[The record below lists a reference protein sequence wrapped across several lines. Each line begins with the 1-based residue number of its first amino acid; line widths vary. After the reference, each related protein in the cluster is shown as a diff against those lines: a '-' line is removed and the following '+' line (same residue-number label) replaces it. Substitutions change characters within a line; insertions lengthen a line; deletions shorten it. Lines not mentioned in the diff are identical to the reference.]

1 MTLGLKH
8 RKRPKEM
15 SELIDKQ
22 HQAMHDA
29 FFMDPDQELLDFL
42 REQEQSQHA
51 DSREALRR
59 AAKVDD
65 PRVLEMLERLGV
77 GAAAMT
83 AFSLLPL
90 VRLAW
95 ADTRISQSE
104 FAALLK
110 AAQEEGIDYGTPSY
124 RLLSR
129 WLDERPSEQMIQA
142 WVAYAEAL
150 SSELDQESLAVI
162 RNSTI
167 DRAQRIAQASG
178 GFLGLG
184 DRTSPQERNAL
195 IDLQRALTKKS

>member
-1 MTLGLKH
+1 
-8 RKRPKEM
+8 M

-150 SSELDQESLAVI
+150 SSELDPESLAVI

>member
-1 MTLGLKH
+1 
-8 RKRPKEM
+8 M
-15 SELIDKQ
+15 SESIDKQ
-22 HQAMHDA
+22 RQAMHDA

-42 REQEQSQHA
+42 REQEQSQQE
-51 DSREALRR
+51 DTREALRR
-59 AAKVDD
+59 AAKVED
-65 PRVLEMLERLGV
+65 PLVLETLERLGV

-95 ADTRISQSE
+95 TDTRISQNE
-104 FAALLK
+104 FAALLQ
-110 AAQEEGIDYGTPSY
+110 ASQDEGSAYGTPSY

-142 WVAYAEAL
+142 WIAYAEAL
-150 SSELDQESLAVI
+150 SKELDEESLAVI
-162 RNSTI
+162 RTATI
-167 DRAQRIAQASG
+167 DRAKRIAQASG

-184 DRTSPQERNAL
+184 DRTSTDERNAL

>member
-1 MTLGLKH
+1 
-8 RKRPKEM
+8 M

-110 AAQEEGIDYGTPSY
+110 AAQEEGIDYGTP
-124 RLLSR
+124 
-129 WLDERPSEQMIQA
+129 
-142 WVAYAEAL
+142 
-150 SSELDQESLAVI
+150 
-162 RNSTI
+162 
-167 DRAQRIAQASG
+167 
-178 GFLGLG
+178 
-184 DRTSPQERNAL
+184 
-195 IDLQRALTKKS
+195 

>member
-1 MTLGLKH
+1 
-8 RKRPKEM
+8 M
-15 SELIDKQ
+15 SEALDKQ
-22 HQAMHDA
+22 RQAMHDA
-29 FFMDPDQELLDFL
+29 FFMDPDQLLLDFL
-42 REQEQSQHA
+42 REQTQAQQE
-51 DSREALRR
+51 DGREALRR
-59 AAKVDD
+59 AAKVED

-95 ADTRISQSE
+95 ADTRISQNE

-110 AAQEEGIDYGTPSY
+110 AAEDEGIAYGTPSY

-142 WVAYAEAL
+142 WTAYAEWLAK
-150 SSELDQESLAVI
+150 ELDEESLGVLRSA
-162 RNSTI
+162 TI
-167 DRAQRIAQASG
+167 DRARRTAQASG

-184 DRTSPQERNAL
+184 DKTSPDERNAL
-195 IDLQRALTKKS
+195 VDLQRALTKKS